1 MSSRKL
7 SEQDIHELLDLYRQP
22 GETTSTLASR
32 YGVSNS
38 TVSRVLKNSL
48 PEAEYETLVQQK
60 RSSRSQAS
68 IDPEPMPEPIP
79 EPPAIVAEE
88 APSSKPKPSRGR
100 KTAKPEAVESPE
112 PEIAPAPKAETPKP
126 TKKKIVL
133 PAVSEEAIASDAE
146 PSQEKADVGQDK
158 EPADSADSGNSRRV
172 RKRSS
177 QGVSRERSRQEEDDA
192 QLKLELPSLNGDQPG
207 KRSQEASDQPKQS
220 LEIDTIEDELGYL
233 PESQED
239 LDDEEDDEDLDD
251 LDDLDDDDFDDDEDD
266 DEDDEDDELGGAP
279 KLRQRVI
286 STEIVKILPFAEAS
300 LPKVSYLVVDRL
312 AELVARPLR
321 EFGDLGQIPEA
332 EVQEKT
338 LPIFDNH
345 RVARRFSKRNQ
356 RVIKVPDSNMF
367 QKALPYLQA
376 KGITRLLIDGQVYD
390 F

>member
-7 SEQDIHELLDLYRQP
+7 SEQDIQELLDLYRQP

-38 TVSRVLKNSL
+38 TVSRILKNSL
-48 PEAEYETLVQQK
+48 PETEYEILVQQK
-60 RSSRSQAS
+60 RSSRSQPS
-68 IDPEPMPEPIP
+68 IEAEPTP
-79 EPPAIVAEE
+79 EPPAI
-88 APSSKPKPSRGR
+88 APEPAASSKPKPSRGR
-100 KTAKPEAVESPE
+100 KAAKSEPVEVPAEPEA
-112 PEIAPAPKAETPKP
+112 APPPKAETPKP
-126 TKKKIVL
+126 TKKKVAP
-133 PAVSEEAIASDAE
+133 PAADAAIASE
-146 PSQEKADVGQDK
+146 P
-158 EPADSADSGNSRRV
+158 EPAPETPEAAPAEDSEASESSESRRV

-177 QGVSRERSRQEEDDA
+177 RGPTRNSARQEDDA
-192 QLKLELPSLNGDQPG
+192 QLKLELPSLNG
-207 KRSQEASDQPKQS
+207 AQPKRQAPD
-220 LEIDTIEDELGYL
+220 LEAAPQQAPEADAEEEDLDYV
-233 PESQED
+233 PDSRED
-239 LDDEEDDEDLDD
+239 LDDEDEDEDEDDLDD
-251 LDDLDDDDFDDDEDD
+251 LDDLDDDDFGDEDD
-266 DEDDEDDELGGAP
+266 DEDDEDDDEEGGAP
-279 KLRQRVI
+279 KLRQKVI
-286 STEIVKILPFAEAS
+286 STEIVKILPFAEAA

-376 KGITRLLIDGQVYD
+376 KGITRLLIDGQVYG

>member
-7 SEQDIHELLDLYRQP
+7 SEQDIQELLDLYRQP

-38 TVSRVLKNSL
+38 TVSRILKNSL
-48 PEAEYETLVQQK
+48 PETEYEILVQQK
-60 RSSRSQAS
+60 RSSRSQPSVEA
-68 IDPEPMPEPIP
+68 EPTP
-79 EPPAIVAEE
+79 EPPAI
-88 APSSKPKPSRGR
+88 APEPAASSKPKPSRGR
-100 KTAKPEAVESPE
+100 KAAKSEPAEVPAEPEA
-112 PEIAPAPKAETPKP
+112 APPSKAETPKP
-126 TKKKIVL
+126 TKKKVA
-133 PAVSEEAIASDAE
+133 PPTADAAIASE
-146 PSQEKADVGQDK
+146 P
-158 EPADSADSGNSRRV
+158 EPAPETPEAASAEDSKVSESSESRRV

-177 QGVSRERSRQEEDDA
+177 RGPTRNSARQEDEA
-192 QLKLELPSLNGDQPG
+192 QLKLELPSLNGAQP
-207 KRSQEASDQPKQS
+207 KRQAPDLEASPQQAPEVDA
-220 LEIDTIEDELGYL
+220 EEEDLAYV
-233 PESQED
+233 PDSRED
-239 LDDEEDDEDLDD
+239 LDDEDEDEDDLDD
-251 LDDLDDDDFDDDEDD
+251 LDDLDDDDFGDED
-266 DEDDEDDELGGAP
+266 DEDDEDDDEESGAP
-279 KLRQRVI
+279 KLRQKVI

-376 KGITRLLIDGQVYD
+376 KGITRLLIDGQVYG

>member
-38 TVSRVLKNSL
+38 TVSRILKNSL
-48 PEAEYETLVQQK
+48 PEAEYEILVQQK

-68 IDPEPMPEPIP
+68 PETEPTPEPTP
-79 EPPAIVAEE
+79 EPPAIAPEPE
-88 APSSKPKPSRGR
+88 ASSKPKLSRGR
-100 KTAKPEAVESPE
+100 KAAKSEPPMEVPAEPE
-112 PEIAPAPKAETPKP
+112 PSPKPKAETPKP
-126 TKKKIVL
+126 TKKKVVL
-133 PAVSEEAIASDAE
+133 PAAEAAIAPE
-146 PSQEKADVGQDK
+146 P
-158 EPADSADSGNSRRV
+158 EPAQEAPEAAPAEDSTASEPGGSRRV

-177 QGVSRERSRQEEDDA
+177 RGSSRNSARQDDDA
-192 QLKLELPSLNGDQPG
+192 QLKLELPSLNGDQP
-207 KRSQEASDQPKQS
+207 KQS
-220 LEIDTIEDELGYL
+220 AQEIDAVEEELAYL
-233 PESQED
+233 PDARED
-239 LDDEEDDEDLDD
+239 LDDEDEDEDDLDD
-251 LDDLDDDDFDDDEDD
+251 LDDLDDDDFGDD
-266 DEDDEDDELGGAP
+266 DEDDEDDEEEGGAP
-279 KLRQRVI
+279 KLRQKVI

-376 KGITRLLIDGQVYD
+376 KGITRLLIDGQVYG

>member
-38 TVSRVLKNSL
+38 TVSRILKNSL

-60 RSSRSQAS
+60 RSSRSQAA
-68 IDPEPMPEPIP
+68 PEAEPAP
-79 EPPAIVAEE
+79 EPPAI
-88 APSSKPKPSRGR
+88 APEPAASSKPKPSRSR
-100 KTAKPEAVESPE
+100 KAAKSEPVEVPAEPEA
-112 PEIAPAPKAETPKP
+112 APPPKAETPKP
-126 TKKKIVL
+126 TKKKVVPP
-133 PAVSEEAIASDAE
+133 PADAAIAPEPEPAPEAPAAAPAEDAE
-146 PSQEKADVGQDK
+146 AAE
-158 EPADSADSGNSRRV
+158 SGGSRRI

-177 QGVSRERSRQEEDDA
+177 RGSARNSARQDDDA
-192 QLKLELPSLNGDQPG
+192 QLKLELPSLNGAQS
-207 KRSQEASDQPKQS
+207 KRSTQEAEDSSSDQPS
-220 LEIDTIEDELGYL
+220 EADAEEADLPYL
-233 PESQED
+233 PDSREE
-239 LDDEEDDEDLDD
+239 LDEEDEDEDDLDD
-251 LDDLDDDDFDDDEDD
+251 LDDLDDDDFDDDDEDED
-266 DEDDEDDELGGAP
+266 EDEDEDDSGTP
-279 KLRQRVI
+279 KLRQKVI
-286 STEIVKILPFAEAS
+286 STEIVKILPFAEAA

-367 QKALPYLQA
+367 QKTLPYLQA
-376 KGITRLLIDGQVYD
+376 KGITRLLIDGQVYG